1 MNEWPKVLPPRSVEG
16 LALAEI
22 SVLRARTAKKANSQA
37 GLVQDL
43 RRYLLQCPVC
53 WLTLSTMMNWRLPEK
68 AIHCRHFRS
77 A

>member
-37 GLVQDL
+37 GLGAAVRCALYERPLVDL
-43 RRYLLQCPVC
+43 PPFAARR
-53 WLTLSTMMNWRLPEK
+53 MNWY
-68 AIHCRHFRS
+68 
-77 A
+77 